1 MGKSPLLQLMAG
13 DLTPSSGTISKV
25 RALHLMRQIVQP
37 AHTDTIA
44 DLFGIREALD
54 LLARAASGEATR
66 EDLADADWM
75 LEERIA
81 LALARLDLEA
91 CAATPLAGLSGG
103 QRTRAALATIDGALL
118 VVSHD
123 EAFLHEIG
131 IEQRIVLASRCA
143 MPPASDGL

>member
-1 MGKSPLLQLMAG
+1 
-13 DLTPSSGTISKV
+13 
-25 RALHLMRQIVQP
+25 MRQIVQP